1 MKGQEE
7 QLVWQLCEMAASE
20 KDPEKVLALVR
31 EIDRLLEEKHREPES
46 QDNAPYRY
54 VKRHPMSL
62 LR

>member
-31 EIDRLLEEKHREPES
+31 EINRLLEEKHLEPKS

>member
-31 EIDRLLEEKHREPES
+31 EINRFLEEKRREDLYE
-46 QDNAPYRY
+46 DNG
-54 VKRHPMSL
+54 
-62 LR
+62 